1 VSLIHQV
8 LQDLD
13 SRREFQPGEVAGY
26 AEEHQVQRLAIWP
39 ALVVSIVCAV
49 SVIYFSDYFRSE
61 EPITI
66 ISPLPVIP
74 VAEPNKVKVVE
85 SDVLPQTAV
94 QSAVQPSNQPSN
106 QSSNQSEP
114 TNELPELL
122 SVTPAES
129 ALALL
134 VEPEVVNVSD
144 VSSDALFQLVDEPVN
159 SPSIPDDNQ
168 SVDLVLGAEQKSI
181 TTKTVSSSS
190 IIKKAPSNTQ
200 VEVAPK
206 ASKKSPTAS
215 VIRRTSA
222 EDYYVKAI
230 AYYRNG
236 DWQASL
242 LELENASKLSG
253 VIDYQAMKA
262 RIFLEQGL
270 RDDFYAVYQSNSEN
284 RNISWLSVIAP
295 GLHMFGLYSDA
306 VDQYSR
312 LSSLQPGN
320 VEWPIAKTQALVDA
334 GMVSQ
339 AKSELQHIEENYS
352 LNDQQSSW
360 LRYQQKTLE

>member
-74 VAEPNKVKVVE
+74 VAEPNIVKVVE
-85 SDVLPQTAV
+85 SDVLPQP
-94 QSAVQPSNQPSN
+94 SVQP
-106 QSSNQSEP
+106 SNQSEP

>member
-1 VSLIHQV
+1 MSLIHQV

-74 VAEPNKVKVVE
+74 VAEPNIVKVVE

-94 QSAVQPSNQPSN
+94 QPSIQLSVQP
-106 QSSNQSEP
+106 SNQSEP

-134 VEPEVVNVSD
+134 VEPEMVNVSD

-181 TTKTVSSSS
+181 TTKTESSSS
-190 IIKKAPSNTQ
+190 VIKKAPSNTQ
-200 VEVAPK
+200 VEAAQKV
-206 ASKKSPTAS
+206 SKKSPTAS

-222 EDYYVKAI
+222 EDYYVKAV

-270 RDDFYAVYQSNSEN
+270 RDDFYAVYQSNSDN
-284 RNISWLSVIAP
+284 RNVSWLSVIAP

-312 LSSLQPGN
+312 LSSIQPGN
-320 VEWPIAKTQALVDA
+320 VEWSIAKTQALIDA
-334 GMVSQ
+334 GMVAQ
-339 AKSELQHIEENYS
+339 AKSELRHIEENYS
-352 LNDQQSSW
+352 LNEQQSSW

>member
-1 VSLIHQV
+1 MSLIHQV

-74 VAEPNKVKVVE
+74 VAEPNIVKVVE
-85 SDVLPQTAV
+85 SDVLPQP
-94 QSAVQPSNQPSN
+94 SVQP
-106 QSSNQSEP
+106 SNQSEP

>member
-74 VAEPNKVKVVE
+74 VAEPNMVKVVE

-94 QSAVQPSNQPSN
+94 QPSNQP
-106 QSSNQSEP
+106 SNQSEP

>member
-66 ISPLPVIP
+66 ISPLPGIP
-74 VAEPNKVKVVE
+74 VAEPNIVKVVE
-85 SDVLPQTAV
+85 SDVLPQP
-94 QSAVQPSNQPSN
+94 SVQPSVQPLV
-106 QSSNQSEP
+106 QPSNQSEP

-134 VEPEVVNVSD
+134 VEPEVVNVPD

>member
-1 VSLIHQV
+1 MSLIHQV

-74 VAEPNKVKVVE
+74 VAEPNIVKVVE
-85 SDVLPQTAV
+85 SDVLPQPL
-94 QSAVQPSNQPSN
+94 VQPLVQP
-106 QSSNQSEP
+106 SNQSEP

>member
-74 VAEPNKVKVVE
+74 VAEPNIVKVVE
-85 SDVLPQTAV
+85 SDVLPQP
-94 QSAVQPSNQPSN
+94 SVQPLVQP
-106 QSSNQSEP
+106 SNQSEP

-168 SVDLVLGAEQKSI
+168 SVNLVLGAEQKSI

>member
-74 VAEPNKVKVVE
+74 VAEPNIVKVVE
-85 SDVLPQTAV
+85 SDVLPQPL
-94 QSAVQPSNQPSN
+94 VQP
-106 QSSNQSEP
+106 SNQSEP

>member
-1 VSLIHQV
+1 MSLIHQV

-13 SRREFQPGEVAGY
+13 GRREFQSGEVAGY

-39 ALVVSIVCAV
+39 ALVVSIICAA

-61 EPITI
+61 DPITI

-74 VAEPNKVKVVE
+74 EAEPNIVKAVE
-85 SDVLPQTAV
+85 SNVLSQTAARTV
-94 QSAVQPSNQPSN
+94 M
-106 QSSNQSEP
+106 QSSTEPTTQLEP

-134 VEPEVVNVSD
+134 VEPVVVNESD

-159 SPSIPDDNQ
+159 SPSISDDSQAVN
-168 SVDLVLGAEQKSI
+168 LVLGAEQKN
-181 TTKTVSSSS
+181 TKTKTVSSSS
-190 IIKKAPSNTQ
+190 AIKKTPSNTQ
-200 VEVAPK
+200 VEETQKVSEK
-206 ASKKSPTAS
+206 TPTAS
-215 VIRRTSA
+215 ITRRTSA
-222 EDYYVKAI
+222 EDYYVKAV

-253 VIDYQAMKA
+253 AIDYQAMKA

-270 RDDFYAVYQSNSEN
+270 RDQFYAVYQSNSEN

-339 AKSELQHIEENYS
+339 AKSELRHIEENYS
-352 LNDQQSSW
+352 LNEQQSSW

>member
-74 VAEPNKVKVVE
+74 VAEPNIVKVVE
-85 SDVLPQTAV
+85 SDVLPQP
-94 QSAVQPSNQPSN
+94 SVQPLVQP
-106 QSSNQSEP
+106 SNQSEP

>member
-1 VSLIHQV
+1 MSLIHQV

-74 VAEPNKVKVVE
+74 VAEPNIVKVVE
-85 SDVLPQTAV
+85 SDVLPQP
-94 QSAVQPSNQPSN
+94 SVQPLVQP
-106 QSSNQSEP
+106 SNQSEP

>member
-85 SDVLPQTAV
+85 SDVLPQP
-94 QSAVQPSNQPSN
+94 SVQPLVQP
-106 QSSNQSEP
+106 SNQSEP